1 MHPAMKHTSILP
13 IMSLLVS
20 GALSGCLDV
29 DETDAAV
36 TSEDVAV
43 TGVDATAVRCRPS
56 IRFQNRTA
64 DGNGRVF
71 DEQVPNPTT
80 FARAA
85 AQRVCKVLYR
95 TASEVPRVPFIKLV
109 IEDFD
114 GVAWADPSAH
124 EVHVSSL
131 YLAGVAQR
139 STEEELR
146 YEITG
151 VIDHELTH
159 VYQHLDGPGWLI
171 EGMADFVRLHTGFI
185 PESNRGRGGHY
196 DDAYQTTAFFLDW
209 IDDAKPG
216 FGYEVNQSMRD
227 GDGQEWTL
235 DVFQQLTGTDVDTL
249 WNQYQDSLPLRL
261 GAAGMAVERRPC
273 ERP

>member
-1 MHPAMKHTSILP
+1 
-13 IMSLLVS
+13 MSLLVS

-196 DDAYQTTAFFLDW
+196 DDAYQTT
-209 IDDAKPG
+209 P
-216 FGYEVNQSMRD
+216 SSS
-227 GDGQEWTL
+227 
-235 DVFQQLTGTDVDTL
+235 TGSTTPSRASDT
-249 WNQYQDSLPLRL
+249 R
-261 GAAGMAVERRPC
+261 
-273 ERP
+273 